1 MGGKVNQAN
10 NKFQVSRRT
19 MLKATGALG
28 AGLALEKNEL
38 TARQLSKRRGWLKCR
53 LAGNR
58 VEISGQARAYMAG
71 EINLD

>member
-1 MGGKVNQAN
+1 MNQAN

-28 AGLALEKNEL
+28 AGQALGKNEL
-38 TARQLSKRRGWLKCR
+38 TARQLSKRRGWLKYR
-53 LAGNR
+53 FAGNR